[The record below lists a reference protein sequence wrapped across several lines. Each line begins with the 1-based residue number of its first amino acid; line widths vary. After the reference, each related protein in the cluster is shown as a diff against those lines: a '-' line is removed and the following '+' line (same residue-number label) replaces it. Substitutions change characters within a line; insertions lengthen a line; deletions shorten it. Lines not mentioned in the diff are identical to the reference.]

1 MKRYYIEEK
10 EKELV
15 IVIEMATSAHP
26 IYYDIYDLEVRISF
40 KDYLDLLFNSN
51 YYDLVEDIFE
61 EEDYDCENPRIED
74 IKKSL
79 EVLKDNERFEEDIY
93 DYFKKHDDGY

>member
-26 IYYDIYDLEVRISF
+26 LDYDIYDLEVRIPF
-40 KDYLDLLFNSN
+40 KDYLDLLFNY
-51 YYDLVEDIFE
+51 YYDLVEDIFG
-61 EEDYDCENPRIED
+61 EEDYDCENPKIED

-79 EVLKDNERFEEDIY
+79 EVLKDNVEFEEDIY
-93 DYFKKHDDGY
+93 YYFKKHDDGY